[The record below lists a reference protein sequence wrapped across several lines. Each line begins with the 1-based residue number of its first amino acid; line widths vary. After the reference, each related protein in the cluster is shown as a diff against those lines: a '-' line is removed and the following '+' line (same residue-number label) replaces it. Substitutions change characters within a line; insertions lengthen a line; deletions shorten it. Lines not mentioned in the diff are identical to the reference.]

1 VKNYIILVFLLLSI
15 KMMAQNDAKAKFQ
28 KNKYEMAISCY
39 KKADFKNALD
49 LFSVASKVKP
59 ENELGKESIKKVDT
73 LKNILRKDMMEK
85 AFGTWKMKGDKPIW
99 SVDAESTSKTVLI
112 DKIIEINQN
121 QISFYEQDK
130 KTLVKKLIKT
140 EKLVFYNKD
149 QSDSLFSAIIL
160 SDGTIWNCTVDEDS
174 GVLHV
179 INIAKQTEN
188 GIEKINTD
196 NLERYYSRG

>member
-1 VKNYIILVFLLLSI
+1 MKNYIILVFLLLSI

>member
-1 VKNYIILVFLLLSI
+1 MKNYIILVFLLLSI
-15 KMMAQNDAKAKFQ
+15 RMMAQNDAKAKFQ

-174 GVLHV
+174 SVLHV